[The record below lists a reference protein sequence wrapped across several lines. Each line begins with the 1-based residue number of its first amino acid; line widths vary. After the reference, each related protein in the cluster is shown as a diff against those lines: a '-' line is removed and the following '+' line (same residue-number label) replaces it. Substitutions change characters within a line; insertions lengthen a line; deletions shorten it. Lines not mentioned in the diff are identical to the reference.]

1 MIPIRSLLVAAFLVF
16 AGAAS
21 AADDV
26 KHELGAYVVYL
37 PAEANFAQVVERVQD
52 EILAQNWEV
61 IKVQDIDD
69 GLRENHNIDVQN
81 KLILACKSQYL
92 AQAIQFNPD
101 VSMII
106 PCRIAVYR
114 VGSAGQAVSGDPE
127 LCAGGKIIVGFSDP
141 VEEAKRL
148 GITGSGAV
156 EVAAKELQAVL
167 QAVADHYKK

>member
-1 MIPIRSLLVAAFLVF
+1 MIPIRSLLVAACLVF
-16 AGAAS
+16 AGAV
-21 AADDV
+21 AAAGDV
-26 KHELGAYVVYL
+26 KRELGAYVVYL
-37 PAEANFAQVVERVQD
+37 PAETNFDQVVERVQD

-61 IKVQDIDD
+61 LKVQDIDK
-69 GLRENHNIDVQN
+69 GLKEHHNIDVQN

-92 AQAIQFNPD
+92 AQAIQFDPD

-141 VEEAKRL
+141 VEEAKRI
-148 GITGSGAV
+148 GIGDSEAV
-156 EVAAKELQAVL
+156 KVASKELQAIL
-167 QAVADHYKK
+167 QGVADHFKK